1 MHDPSGTTSDLRFI
15 RRWLVFFMAAMIFSG
30 ITAVPLE
37 WGSRLMAGITA
48 SWGEPWAAWTSSVA
62 VAIADIG
69 EHYPM
74 IFYGTDWLAFAH
86 IVIAL
91 AFIGPYR
98 DPVQNRWV
106 VEWGLWSC
114 LGVVLL
120 AFLWAPVREI
130 PFFWRCIDASFG
142 VFGAIPLWLVLR
154 RIDRLAGV
162 GAGSG
167 TRDTR
172 APAE

>member
-1 MHDPSGTTSDLRFI
+1 MSGPNTSDLRFI
-15 RRWLVFFMAAMIFSG
+15 RRWLVFFMAALIFSG

-37 WGSRLMAGITA
+37 WGSRVMADITA
-48 SWGEPWAAWTSSVA
+48 SWGEPWTGWTSTVA
-62 VAIADIG
+62 AAIADVG
-69 EHYPM
+69 RHYPM

-98 DPVQNRWV
+98 DPVKNRWV

-114 LGVVLL
+114 LGVILL
-120 AFLWAPVREI
+120 AFLWAPVRGI

-142 VFGAIPLWLVLR
+142 VIGAIPLWLVLR
-154 RIDRLAGV
+154 RIDGLAGE
-162 GAGSG
+162 AS
-167 TRDTR
+167 T
-172 APAE
+172 